1 MADLPTHRSARVE
14 AFLNK
19 VATSKRARVVFIVDA
34 TGSRQPAWDAAC
46 EVQGQMFSAAAGV
59 GALEIQ
65 LVSFGGTGAAASCR
79 VSRWT
84 TNAAELHSV
93 MSRVSC
99 LTGFT
104 QYARAFAH
112 VRKEHAQQ
120 PVSACVIVG
129 DQCEEQGS
137 ELYDAVA
144 GLGVPVFLFQE
155 GDDQHAGVIFR
166 ELARLTNGAFCKFE
180 PGATATL
187 AELLRAVAAFAAGGL
202 TALSDLRTDAARKLL
217 EQVKK

>member
-1 MADLPTHRSARVE
+1 MADLPTHRSTRVE

-46 EVQGQMFSAAAGV
+46 EVQGQMFTEAARLGT
-59 GALEIQ
+59 LEIQ

-79 VSRWT
+79 ASRWT

-112 VRKEHAQQ
+112 VRKEHGQQ

-137 ELYDAVA
+137 ELYDAV
-144 GLGVPVFLFQE
+144 
-155 GDDQHAGVIFR
+155 
-166 ELARLTNGAFCKFE
+166 
-180 PGATATL
+180 
-187 AELLRAVAAFAAGGL
+187 
-202 TALSDLRTDAARKLL
+202 
-217 EQVKK
+217 